1 MHVLFLMFENG
12 LQTYLASL
20 YYILKCA
27 KSLHSFVQQLK
38 FLYFILSVND
48 LDVNEYVILTLI

>member
-1 MHVLFLMFENG
+1 MLLLMFGNG
-12 LQTYLASL
+12 LQIYLACL

-27 KSLHSFVQQLK
+27 KSQQSFAQQLK
-38 FLYFILSVND
+38 FLYCILSVND